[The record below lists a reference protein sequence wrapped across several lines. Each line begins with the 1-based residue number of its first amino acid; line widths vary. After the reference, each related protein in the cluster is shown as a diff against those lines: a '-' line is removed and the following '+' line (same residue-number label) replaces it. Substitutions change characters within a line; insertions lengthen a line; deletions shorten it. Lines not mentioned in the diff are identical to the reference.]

1 MNEVALK
8 LPDSI
13 QHEQGSVLTLARIGF
28 PWGPTRPSFSTYALS
43 KMACPCLDP
52 STHRPFHR
60 TRVDKVETK
69 PYA

>member
-8 LPDSI
+8 LPDSV
-13 QHEQGSVLTLARIGF
+13 QHEQGGVLTLARIGF
-28 PWGPTRPSFSTYALS
+28 PWGPTRPSFSTYAPS
-43 KMACPCLDP
+43 GMACPRLVP

-60 TRVDKVETK
+60 TRGEKVETK